1 MIYRASLIAQHLRDN
16 RGMGQ
21 ILSATNSTW
30 VESLAL
36 AEIGLVLLGLGIAA
50 FIAVKVK
57 LSVVP
62 FYLVIGLAL
71 GKGGIVPLELSE
83 TFLDTG
89 AQLGAILLLL
99 MLGLE
104 HSGPNLA
111 AAFLER
117 KSIGA
122 IDFFLNAVPGA
133 IIGLVLGWGILGA
146 VVLGG
151 ITYVSSSGIASQ
163 MMKETGWQRSEV
175 SRRVTTVLVVEDLT
189 LAPYLPLLTTLVAG
203 AGAIAGFL
211 SVAVAVLV
219 TVLALLISF
228 KGEDAFGKLL
238 NTQAQ
243 GGLLLTVFGA
253 ALFAAGSAELVG
265 FSSAVAAF
273 LVGLALTGE
282 VAYAVRL
289 RLSPLRDLFA
299 ALFFLFFGLSVSPAE
314 MLAVL
319 PLALLLTLVGVAGKM
334 YVGWNIARDMS
345 DGNAWKR
352 AGAFLIPRG
361 EFSIVIAGLAAAT
374 SFGGQLQALTITYVL
389 LTSLAASFALRAFR
403 SSFEKARAKKG
414 NKL

>member
-1 MIYRASLIAQHLRDN
+1 M
-16 RGMGQ
+16 
-21 ILSATNSTW
+21 
-30 VESLAL
+30 
-36 AEIGLVLLGLGIAA
+36 
-50 FIAVKVK
+50 
-57 LSVVP
+57 
-62 FYLVIGLAL
+62 
-71 GKGGIVPLELSE
+71 
-83 TFLDTG
+83 
-89 AQLGAILLLL
+89 
-99 MLGLE
+99 
-104 HSGPNLA
+104 
-111 AAFLER
+111 ER

-122 IDFFLNAVPGA
+122 IDFALNAVPGA
-133 IIGLVLGWGILGA
+133 LIGFLLGWGILGA

-211 SVAVAVLV
+211 SVTVALLV
-219 TVLALLISF
+219 TGVALLISF
-228 KGEDAFGKLL
+228 RGENALGKVL

-253 ALFAAGSAELVG
+253 ALFTAGSAELIG

-299 ALFFLFFGLSVSPAE
+299 ALFFLFFGLSVSPVE
-314 MLAVL
+314 MIEVL
-319 PLALLLTLVGVAGKM
+319 PLALLLTVLGVAGKM

-345 DGNAWKR
+345 DGAAWKR

-361 EFSIVIAGLAAAT
+361 EFSIVIAGLAAST
-374 SFGGQLQALTITYVL
+374 TFGGKLQALTITYVL
-389 LTSLAASFALRAFR
+389 LTSLAASIALRTFR
-403 SSFEKARAKKG
+403 SSFEKARAKK
-414 NKL
+414 KA

>member
-1 MIYRASLIAQHLRDN
+1 MVLNVMASLIAVFLGDNLR
-16 RGMGQ
+16 MG
-21 ILSATNSTW
+21 ILAAANVTLGQSM
-30 VESLAL
+30 AL
-36 AEIGLVLLGLGIAA
+36 AEIGLVLLVLGIAA
-50 FIAVKVK
+50 FIAVKIK

-62 FYLVIGLAL
+62 FYLAIGLAL
-71 GKGGIVPLELSE
+71 GKGGLVPLDLSE
-83 TFLDTG
+83 AFLNTG

-111 AAFLER
+111 SAFMER

-122 IDFFLNAVPGA
+122 IDFALNAIPGA
-133 IIGLVLGWGILGA
+133 LIGLLLGWGILGA

-211 SVAVAVLV
+211 SVTVAVIV
-219 TVLALLISF
+219 TTGALLLSF
-228 KGEDAFGKLL
+228 RGENALGKVL

-253 ALFAAGSAELVG
+253 ALLAAGTAEMVG

-282 VAYAVRL
+282 VAHAVRL

-299 ALFFLFFGLSVSPAE
+299 AIFFLFFGLSVSPAE
-314 MLAVL
+314 MLSVL
-319 PLALLLTLVGVAGKM
+319 PLAVVLTALGVAGKM

-345 DGNAWKR
+345 DGAAWKR

-361 EFSIVIAGLAAAT
+361 EFSIVIAGLAATT

-389 LTSLAASFALRAFR
+389 LTSLAASIALRTFR
-403 SSFEKARAKKG
+403 SSFEKARAKK
-414 NKL
+414 KA

>member
-1 MIYRASLIAQHLRDN
+1 
-16 RGMGQ
+16 MG
-21 ILSATNSTW
+21 ILAAANVTLEQSM
-30 VESLAL
+30 AL
-36 AEIGLVLLGLGIAA
+36 AEIGLVLLFLGVAA

-62 FYLVIGLAL
+62 FYLAIGLAL
-71 GKGGIVPLELSE
+71 GKGGLIPLDLSE
-83 TFLDTG
+83 SFLNTG

-111 AAFLER
+111 AAFMER

-122 IDFFLNAVPGA
+122 IDFALNAVPGA
-133 IIGLVLGWGILGA
+133 LIGLILGWGVLGA

-203 AGAIAGFL
+203 AGAIAGVL
-211 SVAVAVLV
+211 SVMVAVLV
-219 TVLALLISF
+219 TAVALLLSF
-228 KGEDAFGKLL
+228 RGENALGKIL

-253 ALFAAGSAELVG
+253 ALLAAGSAEMIG

-319 PLALLLTLVGVAGKM
+319 PLGIVLTALGVAGKM

-345 DGNAWKR
+345 DGAAWKR

-361 EFSIVIAGLAAAT
+361 EFSIVIAGLAAST

-389 LTSLAASFALRAFR
+389 LTSLAASIALRTFR
-403 SSFEKARAKKG
+403 SSFEKARAKK
-414 NKL
+414 KS

>member
-1 MIYRASLIAQHLRDN
+1 
-16 RGMGQ
+16 MGS
-21 ILSATNSTW
+21 ILTAANVSVS
-30 VESLAL
+30 ESLAL
-36 AEIGLVLLGLGIAA
+36 AEIGLVLLALGIAA
-50 FIAVKVK
+50 FVAVKIK

-62 FYLVIGLAL
+62 FYLVIGLSL
-71 GKGGIVPLELSE
+71 GKGGLYPLDLSE
-83 TFLDTG
+83 SFLNTG

-111 AAFLER
+111 SAFLER

-122 IDFFLNAVPGA
+122 IDFALNALPGA
-133 IIGLVLGWGILGA
+133 LIGLILGWGVLGA

-175 SRRVTTVLVVEDLT
+175 SRRVTTVLVIEDLT

-211 SVAVAVLV
+211 SVTVAILV
-219 TVLALLISF
+219 TAVALLISF
-228 KGEDAFGKLL
+228 RGEDALGKVL

-243 GGLLLTVFGA
+243 GGLLLTVFGT

-299 ALFFLFFGLSVSPAE
+299 ALFFLFFGLSVSPAD
-314 MLAVL
+314 MIPVL
-319 PLALLLTLVGVAGKM
+319 PLALLLSALGVAGKM
-334 YVGWNIARDMS
+334 YVGWNIAKDMS
-345 DGNAWKR
+345 DGSAWKR

-361 EFSIVIAGLAAAT
+361 EFSIVIAGLAAST
-374 SFGGQLQALTITYVL
+374 TFGGQLQALTITYVL
-389 LTSLAASFALRAFR
+389 LTSLAASIALRYFR
-403 SSFEKARAKKG
+403 SSFEKARAKK
-414 NKL
+414 KP

>member
-1 MIYRASLIAQHLRDN
+1 MGNFITAANASVTQ
-16 RGMGQ
+16 
-21 ILSATNSTW
+21 
-30 VESLAL
+30 SLAL
-36 AEIGLVLLGLGIAA
+36 TEIGLVLLGLGIAA
-50 FIAVKVK
+50 FIAVRIK

-62 FYLVIGLAL
+62 FYLAIGLAL
-71 GKGGIVPLELSE
+71 GKGGLVPLDLSE
-83 TFLDTG
+83 SFLNTG

-111 AAFLER
+111 SAFMER

-122 IDFFLNAVPGA
+122 IDFALNAIPGA
-133 IIGLVLGWGILGA
+133 LIGLILGWGILGA

-211 SVAVAVLV
+211 SVTVAILV
-219 TVLALLISF
+219 TAVALLISF
-228 KGEDAFGKLL
+228 RGEDALGKVL

-253 ALFAAGSAELVG
+253 ALFAAGSAELIG

-299 ALFFLFFGLSVSPAE
+299 AVFFLFFGLSVAPSD

-319 PLALLLTLVGVAGKM
+319 PLALLLTALGVAGKM
-334 YVGWNIARDMS
+334 YVGWNIAKDMS
-345 DGNAWKR
+345 DGAAWKR

-361 EFSIVIAGLAAAT
+361 EFSIVIAGLAAST

-389 LTSLAASFALRAFR
+389 LTSLAASLALRTFR
-403 SSFEKARAKKG
+403 SGFEKARAKK
-414 NKL
+414 KP

>member
-1 MIYRASLIAQHLRDN
+1 
-16 RGMGQ
+16 MGSIVAAANVSVSQ
-21 ILSATNSTW
+21 
-30 VESLAL
+30 SLAL
-36 AEIGLVLLGLGIAA
+36 AEIGLVLLVLGIAA
-50 FIAVKVK
+50 FIAVRIK

-62 FYLVIGLAL
+62 FYLAIGLSL
-71 GKGGIVPLELSE
+71 GQGGLVPLDLSE
-83 TFLDTG
+83 SFLNTG

-111 AAFLER
+111 AAFMER

-122 IDFFLNAVPGA
+122 IDFALNAVPGA
-133 IIGLVLGWGILGA
+133 LIGFLLGWGILGA

-211 SVAVAVLV
+211 SVTVALLV
-219 TVLALLISF
+219 TGVALLISF
-228 KGEDAFGKLL
+228 RGENALGKVL

-243 GGLLLTVFGA
+243 GGLLLSVFGA
-253 ALFAAGSAELVG
+253 ALFTAGSAELIG

-299 ALFFLFFGLSVSPAE
+299 ALFFLFFGLSVSPVE
-314 MLAVL
+314 MIEVL
-319 PLALLLTLVGVAGKM
+319 PLALLLTVLGVAGKM

-345 DGNAWKR
+345 DGAAWKR

-361 EFSIVIAGLAAAT
+361 EFSIVIAGLAAST
-374 SFGGQLQALTITYVL
+374 TFGGKLQALTITYVL
-389 LTSLAASFALRAFR
+389 LTSLAASIALRTFR
-403 SSFEKARAKKG
+403 SSFEKARAKK
-414 NKL
+414 KA

>member
-1 MIYRASLIAQHLRDN
+1 MGSIVAAASVSVSQ
-16 RGMGQ
+16 
-21 ILSATNSTW
+21 
-30 VESLAL
+30 SLAL
-36 AEIGLVLLGLGIAA
+36 AEIGLVLLVLGIAA
-50 FIAVKVK
+50 FIAVRIK

-62 FYLVIGLAL
+62 FYLAIGLSL
-71 GKGGIVPLELSE
+71 GQGGLVPLDLSE
-83 TFLDTG
+83 SFLNTG

-111 AAFLER
+111 AAFMER

-122 IDFFLNAVPGA
+122 IDFALNAVPGA
-133 IIGLVLGWGILGA
+133 LIGFLLGWGILGA

-211 SVAVAVLV
+211 SVTVALLV
-219 TVLALLISF
+219 TGVALLISF
-228 KGEDAFGKLL
+228 RGENALGKVL

-253 ALFAAGSAELVG
+253 ALFTAGSAELIG

-299 ALFFLFFGLSVSPAE
+299 ALFFLFFGLSVSPVE
-314 MLAVL
+314 MIEVL
-319 PLALLLTLVGVAGKM
+319 PLALLLAVLGVAGKM

-345 DGNAWKR
+345 DGAAWKR

-361 EFSIVIAGLAAAT
+361 EFSIVIAGLAAST
-374 SFGGQLQALTITYVL
+374 TFGGKLQALTITYVL
-389 LTSLAASFALRAFR
+389 LTSLAASIALRTFR
-403 SSFEKARAKKG
+403 SSFEKARAKK
-414 NKL
+414 KA

>member
-1 MIYRASLIAQHLRDN
+1 
-16 RGMGQ
+16 MGNWFTAITSDVSQ
-21 ILSATNSTW
+21 
-30 VESLAL
+30 SLAL
-36 AEIGLVLLGLGIAA
+36 AEIGALLLVLGVAA
-50 FIAVKVK
+50 FIAVRIKF
-57 LSVVP
+57 SVVP
-62 FYLVIGLAL
+62 FYLLIGLAL
-71 GKGGIVPLELSE
+71 GKGGFFPLDLSE
-83 TFLDTG
+83 SFLNTG

-104 HSGPNLA
+104 HSGPDLA
-111 AAFLER
+111 AGFLER
-117 KSIGA
+117 KSVGA
-122 IDFFLNAVPGA
+122 IDFAVNAIPGA
-133 IIGLVLGWGILGA
+133 IIGFLLGWGVLGA
-146 VVLGG
+146 IVLGG

-175 SRRVTTVLVVEDLT
+175 SRRVVTVLVLEDLT

-211 SVAVAVLV
+211 SVAVAILV
-219 TVLALLISF
+219 TGLALLLAF
-228 KGEDAFGKLL
+228 KGENALGKAL

-273 LVGLALTGE
+273 LVGLALSGE
-282 VAYAVRL
+282 VAFAVRL
-289 RLSPLRDLFA
+289 RLAPLRDLFA
-299 ALFFLFFGLSVSPAE
+299 AIFFLFFGLSIAPAE
-314 MLAVL
+314 MIAVF
-319 PLALLLTLVGVAGKM
+319 PLALLLAALGVAGKM

-361 EFSIVIAGLAAAT
+361 EFSIVIAGLAATT

-389 LTSLAASFALRAFR
+389 LTSIAASIALRYFR
-403 SSFEKARAKKG
+403 SSFEKARAKK
-414 NKL
+414 KS

>member
-1 MIYRASLIAQHLRDN
+1 MGNFLTAANASVTQ
-16 RGMGQ
+16 
-21 ILSATNSTW
+21 
-30 VESLAL
+30 SLAL
-36 AEIGLVLLGLGIAA
+36 TEIGLVLLGLGIAA
-50 FIAVKVK
+50 FIAVRIK

-62 FYLVIGLAL
+62 FYLAIGLAL
-71 GKGGIVPLELSE
+71 GKGGLVPLDLSE
-83 TFLDTG
+83 SFLNTG

-111 AAFLER
+111 SAFLER

-122 IDFFLNAVPGA
+122 IDFALNAIPGA
-133 IIGLVLGWGILGA
+133 LIGLILGWGILGA

-211 SVAVAVLV
+211 SVTVAILV
-219 TVLALLISF
+219 TAVALLISF
-228 KGEDAFGKLL
+228 RGEDALGKVL

-253 ALFAAGSAELVG
+253 ALFAAGSAELIG

-299 ALFFLFFGLSVSPAE
+299 AVFFLFFGLSVAPGD

-319 PLALLLTLVGVAGKM
+319 PLALLLTALGVAGKM
-334 YVGWNIARDMS
+334 FVGWNIAKDMS
-345 DGNAWKR
+345 DGAAWKR

-361 EFSIVIAGLAAAT
+361 EFSIVIAGLAAST

-389 LTSLAASFALRAFR
+389 LTSLAASLALRTFR
-403 SSFEKARAKKG
+403 SSFEKARARKKP
-414 NKL
+414 

>member
-1 MIYRASLIAQHLRDN
+1 MGWLISAAGVSASQ
-16 RGMGQ
+16 
-21 ILSATNSTW
+21 
-30 VESLAL
+30 SLAL
-36 AEIGLVLLGLGIAA
+36 AEIGLVLLALGIAA
-50 FIAVKVK
+50 FIAVKIK

-71 GKGGIVPLELSE
+71 GKGGLVPLDLSE
-83 TFLDTG
+83 AFLNTG

-122 IDFFLNAVPGA
+122 IDFVLNAIPGA

-211 SVAVAVLV
+211 SVTFAVLV
-219 TVLALLISF
+219 TVVALFISF
-228 KGEDAFGKLL
+228 RGEDALGKVL

-243 GGLLLTVFGA
+243 GGLLLTVFGV

-299 ALFFLFFGLSVSPAE
+299 ALFFLFFGLSASPAE
-314 MLAVL
+314 MLNVL
-319 PLALLLTLVGVAGKM
+319 PLALVLTVLGVAGKM

-345 DGNAWKR
+345 DGSAWKR

-361 EFSIVIAGLAAAT
+361 EFSIVIAGLAASTA
-374 SFGGQLQALTITYVL
+374 FGGQLQALTITYVL
-389 LTSLAASFALRAFR
+389 LTSLAASLALRTFR
-403 SSFEKARAKKG
+403 SSFEKARAKK
-414 NKL
+414 KS

>member
-1 MIYRASLIAQHLRDN
+1 
-16 RGMGQ
+16 MG
-21 ILSATNSTW
+21 ILSATNVTLDQ
-30 VESLAL
+30 SLAL
-36 AEIGLVLLGLGIAA
+36 VEFGLVLLVLGVAA
-50 FIAVKVK
+50 FVAVKIK

-62 FYLVIGLAL
+62 FYLAIGLAL
-71 GKGGIVPLELSE
+71 GKGGLLPLDLSE
-83 TFLDTG
+83 SFLNTG
-89 AQLGAILLLL
+89 AQFGAILLLL

-111 AAFLER
+111 AAFMER

-122 IDFFLNAVPGA
+122 IDFALNAIPGA
-133 IIGLVLGWGILGA
+133 LIGLVLGWGVLGA

-203 AGAIAGFL
+203 AGAIAGVL
-211 SVAVAVLV
+211 SVTLAVLV
-219 TVLALLISF
+219 TAGALLLSF
-228 KGEDAFGKLL
+228 RGENALGKIL

-253 ALFAAGSAELVG
+253 ALLAAGSAEIIG

-289 RLSPLRDLFA
+289 RLAPLRDLFA
-299 ALFFLFFGLSVSPAE
+299 ALFFLFFGLSVSPVE

-319 PLALLLTLVGVAGKM
+319 PLALVLTALGVAGKM

-345 DGNAWKR
+345 DGAAWKR

-361 EFSIVIAGLAAAT
+361 EFSIVIAGLAATT

-389 LTSLAASFALRAFR
+389 LTSLAASIALRSFR
-403 SSFEKARAKKG
+403 SSFEKARAKK
-414 NKL
+414 KP

>member
-1 MIYRASLIAQHLRDN
+1 
-16 RGMGQ
+16 MGSIVAAANVSVSQ
-21 ILSATNSTW
+21 
-30 VESLAL
+30 SLAL
-36 AEIGLVLLGLGIAA
+36 AEIGLVLLVLGIAA
-50 FIAVKVK
+50 FIAVRIK

-62 FYLVIGLAL
+62 FYLAIGLSL
-71 GKGGIVPLELSE
+71 GQGGLVPLDLSE
-83 TFLDTG
+83 SFLNTG

-111 AAFLER
+111 AAFMER

-122 IDFFLNAVPGA
+122 IDFALNAVPGA
-133 IIGLVLGWGILGA
+133 LIGLLLGWGILGA

-211 SVAVAVLV
+211 SVTVALLV
-219 TVLALLISF
+219 TGVALLISF
-228 KGEDAFGKLL
+228 RGENALGKVL

-243 GGLLLTVFGA
+243 GGLLLSVFGA
-253 ALFAAGSAELVG
+253 ALFTAGSAELIG

-299 ALFFLFFGLSVSPAE
+299 ALFFLFFGLSVSPVE
-314 MLAVL
+314 MIEVL
-319 PLALLLTLVGVAGKM
+319 PLALLLTVLGVAGKM

-345 DGNAWKR
+345 DGAAWKR

-361 EFSIVIAGLAAAT
+361 EFSIVIAGLAAST
-374 SFGGQLQALTITYVL
+374 TFGGKLQALTITYVL
-389 LTSLAASFALRAFR
+389 LTSLAASIALRTFR
-403 SSFEKARAKKG
+403 SSFEKARAKK
-414 NKL
+414 KA

>member
-1 MIYRASLIAQHLRDN
+1 MGSIVAAASVSVSQ
-16 RGMGQ
+16 
-21 ILSATNSTW
+21 
-30 VESLAL
+30 SLAL
-36 AEIGLVLLGLGIAA
+36 AEIGLVLLVLGIAA
-50 FIAVKVK
+50 FIAVRIK

-62 FYLVIGLAL
+62 FYLAIGLSL
-71 GKGGIVPLELSE
+71 GQGGLVPLDLSE
-83 TFLDTG
+83 SFLNTG

-111 AAFLER
+111 AAFMER

-122 IDFFLNAVPGA
+122 IDFALNAVPGA
-133 IIGLVLGWGILGA
+133 LIGFLLGWGILGA

-211 SVAVAVLV
+211 SVTVALLV
-219 TVLALLISF
+219 TGVALLISF
-228 KGEDAFGKLL
+228 RGENALGKVL

-253 ALFAAGSAELVG
+253 ALFTAGSAELIG

-299 ALFFLFFGLSVSPAE
+299 ALFFLFFGLSVSPVE
-314 MLAVL
+314 MIEVL
-319 PLALLLTLVGVAGKM
+319 PLALLLTVLGVAGKM

-345 DGNAWKR
+345 DGAAWKR

-361 EFSIVIAGLAAAT
+361 EFSIVIAGLAAST
-374 SFGGQLQALTITYVL
+374 TFGGKLQALTITYVL
-389 LTSLAASFALRAFR
+389 LTSLAASISLRTFR
-403 SSFEKARAKKG
+403 SSFEKARAKK
-414 NKL
+414 KA

>member
-1 MIYRASLIAQHLRDN
+1 MGSIVAAASVSVSQ
-16 RGMGQ
+16 
-21 ILSATNSTW
+21 
-30 VESLAL
+30 SLAL
-36 AEIGLVLLGLGIAA
+36 AEIGLVLLVLGIAA
-50 FIAVKVK
+50 FIAVRIK

-62 FYLVIGLAL
+62 FYLAIGLSL
-71 GKGGIVPLELSE
+71 GQGGLVRLDLSE
-83 TFLDTG
+83 SFLNTG

-111 AAFLER
+111 AAFMER

-122 IDFFLNAVPGA
+122 IDFALNAVPGA
-133 IIGLVLGWGILGA
+133 LIGFLLGWGILGA

-175 SRRVTTVLVVEDLT
+175 SRRVTTVLVVEDLI

-211 SVAVAVLV
+211 SVTVALLV
-219 TVLALLISF
+219 TGVALLISF
-228 KGEDAFGKLL
+228 RGENALGKVL

-253 ALFAAGSAELVG
+253 ALFTAGSAELIG

-299 ALFFLFFGLSVSPAE
+299 ALFFLFFGLSVSPVE
-314 MLAVL
+314 MIEVL
-319 PLALLLTLVGVAGKM
+319 PLALLLTVLGVAGKM

-345 DGNAWKR
+345 DGAAWKR

-361 EFSIVIAGLAAAT
+361 EFSIVIAGLAAST
-374 SFGGQLQALTITYVL
+374 TFGGKLQALTITYVL
-389 LTSLAASFALRAFR
+389 LTSLAASIALRTFR
-403 SSFEKARAKKG
+403 SSFEKARAKK
-414 NKL
+414 KA

>member
-1 MIYRASLIAQHLRDN
+1 
-16 RGMGQ
+16 MGP
-21 ILSATNSTW
+21 IFTATNSTW
-30 VESLAL
+30 VESMAL
-36 AEIGLVLLGLGIAA
+36 AEIGLVLLVLGVAA
-50 FIAVKVK
+50 FIAVKAK

-62 FYLVIGLAL
+62 FYLVIGLSL
-71 GKGGIVPLELSE
+71 GQGGLVPLDLSE

-111 AAFLER
+111 AAFMER

-133 IIGLVLGWGILGA
+133 LIGLLLGWGILGA
-146 VVLGG
+146 FVLGG

-189 LAPYLPLLTTLVAG
+189 LAPYLPLLATLITG
-203 AGAIAGFL
+203 AGAIAGFV
-211 SVAVAVLV
+211 SVSVAVLV
-219 TVLALLISF
+219 TAVALLVSF
-228 KGEDAFGKLL
+228 RGENALGKIL

-253 ALFAAGSAELVG
+253 ALLAAGSAELVG

-282 VAYAVRL
+282 VAHAVRL
-289 RLSPLRDLFA
+289 RLAPLRDLFA
-299 ALFFLFFGLSVSPAE
+299 AIFFLFFGLSVSPSE
-314 MLAVL
+314 MIDVL
-319 PLALLLTLVGVAGKM
+319 PLALVLTVLGVAGKM

-345 DGNAWKR
+345 DGAAWKR

-361 EFSIVIAGLAAAT
+361 EFSIVIAGLAATAP
-374 SFGGQLQALTITYVL
+374 FGGQLQALTITYVL

-403 SSFEKARAKKG
+403 SSFEKARAKKKP
-414 NKL
+414 KL

>member
-1 MIYRASLIAQHLRDN
+1 
-16 RGMGQ
+16 MGSIVAAANVSVSQ
-21 ILSATNSTW
+21 
-30 VESLAL
+30 SLAL
-36 AEIGLVLLGLGIAA
+36 AEIGLVLLVLGIAA
-50 FIAVKVK
+50 FIAVRIK

-62 FYLVIGLAL
+62 FYLAIGLSL
-71 GKGGIVPLELSE
+71 GQGGLVPLDLSE
-83 TFLDTG
+83 SFLNTG

-111 AAFLER
+111 AAFMER

-122 IDFFLNAVPGA
+122 IDFALNAVPGA
-133 IIGLVLGWGILGA
+133 LIGLLLGWGILGA

-163 MMKETGWQRSEV
+163 MMKETGWQRSEI

-211 SVAVAVLV
+211 SVTVALLV
-219 TVLALLISF
+219 TGVALLISF
-228 KGEDAFGKLL
+228 RGENALGKVL

-253 ALFAAGSAELVG
+253 ALFTAGSAELIG

-299 ALFFLFFGLSVSPAE
+299 ALFFLFFGLSVSPIE
-314 MLAVL
+314 MIDVF
-319 PLALLLTLVGVAGKM
+319 PLALLLTVLGVAGKM
-334 YVGWNIARDMS
+334 YVGWNIAKDMS
-345 DGNAWKR
+345 DGAAWKR

-361 EFSIVIAGLAAAT
+361 EFSIVIAGLAAST
-374 SFGGQLQALTITYVL
+374 TFGGKLQALTITYVL
-389 LTSLAASFALRAFR
+389 LTSLAASLALRTFR
-403 SSFEKARAKKG
+403 SSFEKARAKK
-414 NKL
+414 KA

>member
-1 MIYRASLIAQHLRDN
+1 MVLNVMASLIAVFLGDNLR
-16 RGMGQ
+16 MG
-21 ILSATNSTW
+21 ILAAANVTLGQSM
-30 VESLAL
+30 AL
-36 AEIGLVLLGLGIAA
+36 AEIGLVLLVLGIAA
-50 FIAVKVK
+50 FIAVKIK

-62 FYLVIGLAL
+62 FYLAIGLAL
-71 GKGGIVPLELSE
+71 GKGGLVPLDLSE
-83 TFLDTG
+83 SFLNTG

-111 AAFLER
+111 SAFMER

-122 IDFFLNAVPGA
+122 IDFALNAIPGA
-133 IIGLVLGWGILGA
+133 LIGLLLGWGILGA

-211 SVAVAVLV
+211 SVTVAVIV
-219 TVLALLISF
+219 TTGALLLSF
-228 KGEDAFGKLL
+228 RGENALGKVL

-253 ALFAAGSAELVG
+253 ALLAAGTAEMVG

-282 VAYAVRL
+282 VAHAVRL

-299 ALFFLFFGLSVSPAE
+299 AIFFLFFGLSVSPAE
-314 MLAVL
+314 MLSVL
-319 PLALLLTLVGVAGKM
+319 PLAVVLTALGVAGKM

-345 DGNAWKR
+345 DGAAWKR

-361 EFSIVIAGLAAAT
+361 EFSIVIAGLAATT

-389 LTSLAASFALRAFR
+389 LTSLAASIALRTFR
-403 SSFEKARAKKG
+403 SSFEKARAKK
-414 NKL
+414 KA

>member
-1 MIYRASLIAQHLRDN
+1 
-16 RGMGQ
+16 MGSIVAAANVSVSQ
-21 ILSATNSTW
+21 
-30 VESLAL
+30 SLAL
-36 AEIGLVLLGLGIAA
+36 AEIGLVLLVLGIAA
-50 FIAVKVK
+50 FIAVRIK

-62 FYLVIGLAL
+62 FYLAIGLSL
-71 GKGGIVPLELSE
+71 GQGGLFPLDLSE
-83 TFLDTG
+83 SFLNTG

-111 AAFLER
+111 AAFMER

-122 IDFFLNAVPGA
+122 IDFALNAVPGA
-133 IIGLVLGWGILGA
+133 LIGFLLGWGILGA

-211 SVAVAVLV
+211 SVAVALLV
-219 TVLALLISF
+219 TGVALLISF
-228 KGEDAFGKLL
+228 RGENALGKVL

-253 ALFAAGSAELVG
+253 ALFTAGSAELIG

-282 VAYAVRL
+282 VAHAVRL

-299 ALFFLFFGLSVSPAE
+299 ALFFLFFGLSVSPVE
-314 MLAVL
+314 MFEVL
-319 PLALLLTLVGVAGKM
+319 PLALILTVLGVAGKM
-334 YVGWNIARDMS
+334 YVGWNIAKDMS
-345 DGNAWKR
+345 DGAAWKR

-361 EFSIVIAGLAAAT
+361 EFSIVIAGLAAST
-374 SFGGQLQALTITYVL
+374 TFGGKLQALTITYVL
-389 LTSLAASFALRAFR
+389 LTSIAASIALRTFR
-403 SSFEKARAKKG
+403 SSFEKARAKK
-414 NKL
+414 KA

>member
-1 MIYRASLIAQHLRDN
+1 
-16 RGMGQ
+16 MGSIVAAANVSVSQ
-21 ILSATNSTW
+21 
-30 VESLAL
+30 SLAL
-36 AEIGLVLLGLGIAA
+36 AEIGLVLLVLGIAA
-50 FIAVKVK
+50 FIAVRIK

-62 FYLVIGLAL
+62 FYLAIGLAL
-71 GKGGIVPLELSE
+71 GKGGLVPLDLSE
-83 TFLDTG
+83 AFLNTG

-111 AAFLER
+111 TAFLER

-122 IDFFLNAVPGA
+122 IDFALNAVPGA
-133 IIGLVLGWGILGA
+133 LIGLLLGWGVLGA

-211 SVAVAVLV
+211 SVTVAILVTAVALFISMRGEN
-219 TVLALLISF
+219 AL
-228 KGEDAFGKLL
+228 GKVL

-299 ALFFLFFGLSVSPAE
+299 ALFFLFFGLSVSPLE
-314 MLAVL
+314 MLEVL
-319 PLALLLTLVGVAGKM
+319 PLALLLTALGVAGKM
-334 YVGWNIARDMS
+334 YVGWNIAKDMS
-345 DGNAWKR
+345 DGAAWKR

-361 EFSIVIAGLAAAT
+361 EFSIVIAGLAASTA
-374 SFGGQLQALTITYVL
+374 FGGKLQALTITYVL
-389 LTSLAASFALRAFR
+389 LTSLAASIALRTFR
-403 SSFEKARAKKG
+403 SSFEKARAKK
-414 NKL
+414 KA

>member
-1 MIYRASLIAQHLRDN
+1 MASLTAGFLGDN
-16 RGMGQ
+16 RPMGTLITAVNTTVGQ
-21 ILSATNSTW
+21 
-30 VESLAL
+30 SLAL
-36 AEIGLVLLGLGIAA
+36 AEIGLILLVLGIAA
-50 FIAVKVK
+50 FIAVKIK

-62 FYLVIGLAL
+62 FYLAIGLAL
-71 GKGGIVPLELSE
+71 GKGGLVPLDLSE
-83 TFLDTG
+83 SFLNTG

-122 IDFFLNAVPGA
+122 IDFALNAIPGA
-133 IIGLVLGWGILGA
+133 IIGFFLGWGILGA

-203 AGAIAGFL
+203 TGAIAGFL
-211 SVAVAVLV
+211 SVTVAILV
-219 TVLALLISF
+219 TALALLFSF
-228 KGEDAFGKLL
+228 RGENALGRIL
-238 NTQAQ
+238 NVQAQ

-253 ALFAAGSAELVG
+253 ALFAAGSAELIG

-282 VAYAVRL
+282 VALAVRL

-314 MLAVL
+314 MLSVL
-319 PLALLLTLVGVAGKM
+319 PLALMLTALGVAGKM

-345 DGNAWKR
+345 DGSAWKR

-361 EFSIVIAGLAAAT
+361 EFSIVIAGLAASTA
-374 SFGGQLQALTITYVL
+374 FGGQLQALTITYVL
-389 LTSLAASFALRAFR
+389 LTSLAASIALRTFR
-403 SSFEKARAKKG
+403 SSFEKARAKK
-414 NKL
+414 KA

>member
-1 MIYRASLIAQHLRDN
+1 MASLTVGFLGDN
-16 RGMGQ
+16 RPMGP
-21 ILSATNSTW
+21 IFTATNSSW
-30 VESLAL
+30 VESMAL

-50 FIAVKVK
+50 FIAVRVK

-62 FYLVIGLAL
+62 FYLVIGLSL
-71 GKGGIVPLELSE
+71 GEGGIYPLTLSE
-83 TFLDTG
+83 TFLNTG

-111 AAFLER
+111 SAFMER

-122 IDFFLNAVPGA
+122 IDFALNAIPGA
-133 IIGLVLGWGILGA
+133 IIGFWLGWGILGA

-175 SRRVTTVLVVEDLT
+175 SRRVTTVLVLEDLT

-203 AGAIAGFL
+203 AGAIAGVL
-211 SVAVAVLV
+211 SVTVALLV
-219 TVLALLISF
+219 TALALLISF
-228 KGEDAFGKLL
+228 KGENALGKVL

-253 ALFAAGSAELVG
+253 ALLAAGSAELIG

-289 RLSPLRDLFA
+289 RLAPLRDLFA
-299 ALFFLFFGLSVSPAE
+299 AVFFLFFGLSVSP
-314 MLAVL
+314 LAMIEVL
-319 PLALLLTLVGVAGKM
+319 PLALLLTVLGVAGKM
-334 YVGWNIARDMS
+334 YVGWNIAKDMS

-361 EFSIVIAGLAAAT
+361 EFSIVIAGLAAT
-374 SFGGQLQALTITYVL
+374 TTFGGQLQALTITYVL

-403 SSFEKARAKKG
+403 SSFEKARAKK
-414 NKL
+414 KA